1 MASSRPGA
9 ARTWTPARGAHV
21 GRVHAADGTALAT
34 RHWRTPPDT
43 VPWAHLL
50 LVHGLGEHS
59 GRYEHVGRRLA
70 DAGIDVRAYDQ
81 RGFGASGGRR
91 AWVARWSQLHDDLAE
106 RLDEVRGAA
115 ADRPVVLY
123 GHSLGG
129 LVSLGY
135 VLSPPPDRPMPDLLV
150 LSAPAVDSTLPAWKK
165 AVARLLGRLVPT
177 MSIQNALNMETLSRD
192 PDVGRR
198 YLADPLNHHR
208 TTAGFGLAGLVEQE
222 RVRGQIASL
231 GLPTLVLHGAA
242 DRLVPT
248 ASSEPLGELPG
259 VTRRTFPWLRHE
271 IHNEDGWER
280 VVDGVIAWLR
290 ERTPAEPGVDSTD
303 N

>member
-1 MASSRPGA
+1 MASVRSGGS
-9 ARTWTPARGAHV
+9 RTWTPARGAHI
-21 GRVHAADGTALAT
+21 GRVNAADGTALAT
-34 RHWRTPPDT
+34 RHWRTPPDA

-59 GRYEHVGRRLA
+59 GRYEHVGGRLA

-91 AWVARWSQLHDDLAE
+91 AWVERWSQFHDDLAE
-106 RLDEVRGAA
+106 RLAETRSAA
-115 ADRPVVLY
+115 GDRPVVLY
-123 GHSLGG
+123 GHSAGG
-129 LVSLGY
+129 LVCLGY

-165 AVARLLGRLVPT
+165 AAARVLGRFLPT
-177 MSIQNALNMETLSRD
+177 LSIRNALNMESLSRD

-208 TTAGFGLAGLVEQE
+208 TTSFGLAGLLEQE
-222 RVRGQIASL
+222 RVRGEFASL

-248 ASSEPLGELPG
+248 VSSEPLGDLPG

-271 IHNEDGWER
+271 IHNEEGWEA
-280 VVDGVIAWLR
+280 VVDGVIVWLR
-290 ERTPAEPGVDSTD
+290 ERTPAGPGVESPD